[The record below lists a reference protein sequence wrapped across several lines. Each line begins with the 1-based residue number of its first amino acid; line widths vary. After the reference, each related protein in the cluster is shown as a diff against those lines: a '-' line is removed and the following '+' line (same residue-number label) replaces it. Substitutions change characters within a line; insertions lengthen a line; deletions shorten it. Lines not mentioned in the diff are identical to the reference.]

1 MKVIT
6 EKITIEELRE
16 SGKDFFDDMVKAVVD
31 VELRIM
37 AAGAGMH
44 ADAEYILLDQGSK
57 QENLWG
63 INLLYDV
70 PREEWIEFDSYI
82 NIRPRQN
89 RSRIIQDHELCGEI
103 TNIVNELVE

>member
-6 EKITIEELRE
+6 EKITIEELRKYGE
-16 SGKDFFDDMVKAVVD
+16 DFFDNMIKAVVD
-31 VELRIM
+31 VEQRIM
-37 AAGAGMH
+37 AVGVGMH
-44 ADAEYILLDQGSK
+44 ADAEYILLDQGSI

-70 PREEWIEFDSYI
+70 PREEMIEFDSYI

-89 RSRIIQDHELCGEI
+89 RSRIIQDPEICRVI